1 MIRLTPISTRT
12 DTLFPYTTLFRSVR
26 RKQPPAGAS
35 GDGLVSIGNAE
46 ADAVPEAGD
55 AGRFARSGLARHAAE
70 AGHEGEVLPLEDQR
84 QFIGQGGGGRFA
96 GALRDIDIAHEG
108 AEIGRAHV

>member
-1 MIRLTPISTRT
+1 MARS
-12 DTLFPYTTLFRSVR
+12 FRQGWVR

-84 QFIGQGGGGRFA
+84 QFIGQGRSEEHTSE
-96 GALRDIDIAHEG
+96 LQSLMRNSYSVYCLKKKKQKNIQTQ
-108 AEIGRAHV
+108 R